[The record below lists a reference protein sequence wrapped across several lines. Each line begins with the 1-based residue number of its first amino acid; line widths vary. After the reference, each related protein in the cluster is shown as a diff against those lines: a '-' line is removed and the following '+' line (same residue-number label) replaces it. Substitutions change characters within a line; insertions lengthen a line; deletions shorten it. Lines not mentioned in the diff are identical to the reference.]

1 MRATNDDC
9 VYVREKN
16 GRYRPFGM
24 RFNENYLPDGIWYI
38 RHNKYSS
45 RTTNVDR
52 YLSGLF
58 KIGDVQEPI
67 NIPELCAKQEYV
79 DYILASKEFADATE
93 KGKKVFLYDL
103 VSKLVALILEK
114 NKELKEE

>member
-9 VYVREKN
+9 IYVREKN

-38 RHNKYSS
+38 RHKEYSLG
-45 RTTNVDR
+45 TTNVDH
-52 YLSGLF
+52 YLSGVF
-58 KIGDVQEPI
+58 KLGDAQEPI

-79 DYILASKEFADATE
+79 DYILNSKEFKDATE
-93 KGKKVFLYDL
+93 KGISLYDL

-114 NKELKEE
+114 NKELKGE